1 MRLNNS
7 RKFEATNYY
16 FCTYRKSWT
25 NKSEGVGWAESIA
38 LI

>member
-1 MRLNNS
+1 MPLNNS

-25 NKSEGVGWAESIA
+25 NKCEGGR
-38 LI
+38 L